1 MCHEGRTEHHL
12 SYGWQ
17 DHINLDALVPEF
29 IIVITLIAITRRRN
43 QTYLPDLRAS
53 LVKRAAWSSG
63 LPELMIIS
71 PSITINPGHP
81 PQHLPHQH
89 HCHRLHF
96 HKLQQHSTCLSRVQ
110 GRWGT
115 RWSDRCPPGK
125 WKWRL
130 EKQESEGEKSGKKV
144 KVMLRYAG
152 KWKWKIW

>member
-1 MCHEGRTEHHL
+1 MMIIIIINDSSSSFSRSWICREGRTEHHL
-12 SYGWQ
+12 SYGWK

-29 IIVITLIAITRRRN
+29 IIVMTLIAITRRRN

-71 PSITINPGHP
+71 PSITVNSGHP

-89 HCHRLHF
+89 HCHRLHC

-115 RWSDRCPPGK
+115 RWSDRCQPGK
-125 WKWRL
+125 WK
-130 EKQESEGEKSGKKV
+130 QQ
-144 KVMLRYAG
+144 
-152 KWKWKIW
+152 